1 MNQRAEHKYEQRT
14 TNNDLSSHSDGIKLF
29 TPGPVEVS
37 QKTREAF
44 AKPLIGHRGD
54 EFKKLYASCQPR
66 LQKLFGTRRPV
77 FISTSSAWGVMEGA
91 LRNLTKGK
99 VLACMNGAFSDKWFD
114 VAQRCGYEAEK
125 LQVDWGKPITPE
137 YLEEHL
143 EQGGI
148 DVVTLIHN
156 ETSTGVLSPLKELT
170 DVIKKFP
177 EVLSI
182 VDTVS
187 SFSTMPIPMDEFGID
202 VMLTSSQK
210 ALALPPGM
218 ALFSVSE
225 KAMARAATVK
235 GRGYYFDFLEFQKN
249 HEGNMTPSTPS
260 VSHIYALA
268 SKLDDIFEE
277 GMIQRYERHASTN
290 ALVHQWV
297 QHRGFD
303 FFAPE
308 GFRSLGLTCV
318 ANNQEVDVAAWIGRL
333 KEKHHCIIDG
343 GYGPL
348 KGKTFRISN
357 MGDETEETIS
367 QLLAW
372 LDDSICNF

>member
-1 MNQRAEHKYEQRT
+1 MRFLRSLRLILFMN
-14 TNNDLSSHSDGIKLF
+14 SIKLF
-29 TPGPVEVS
+29 IPGPGEVS

-44 AKPLIGHRGD
+44 AEPIIGHRGN
-54 EFKKLYASCQPR
+54 EFKKLYESCQPR
-66 LQKLFGTRRPV
+66 LQELFGTKRPV

-91 LRNLTKGK
+91 LRNLVKGK
-99 VLACMNGAFSDKWFD
+99 VLNCMNGAFSDKWFD

-137 YLEEHL
+137 LLEQRL
-143 EQGGI
+143 KQGGI
-148 DVVTLIHN
+148 DLVTLIHN
-156 ETSTGVLSPLKELT
+156 ETSTGVMSDLPALAA
-170 DVIKKFP
+170 VMKKFS
-177 EVLSI
+177 EVLWV

-187 SFSTMPIPMDEFGID
+187 SFSTMPIPMDELGID
-202 VMLTSSQK
+202 VMLTGCQK

-260 VSHIYALA
+260 VSHIYALE
-268 SKLDDIFEE
+268 SKIDDIFEE
-277 GMIQRYERHASTN
+277 GIIQRYERHARTN
-290 ALVHQWV
+290 GLVHEWV
-297 QHRGFD
+297 RQREFD

-318 ANNQEVDVAAWIGRL
+318 ANNQGVDVAAWISRL
-333 KEKHHCIIDG
+333 KEKYHCIIDG

-357 MGDETEETIS
+357 MGDETEGTIS
-367 QLLAW
+367 ELLKW
-372 LDDSICNF
+372 LDDVG

>member
-1 MNQRAEHKYEQRT
+1 M
-14 TNNDLSSHSDGIKLF
+14 SSIRLF
-29 TPGPVEVS
+29 IPGPVEVS

-44 AKPLIGHRGD
+44 ARPLIGHRGS
-54 EFKKLYASCQPR
+54 EFKNLYASCQSR
-66 LQKLFGTRRPV
+66 LQQLFETSRPV
-77 FISTSSAWGVMEGA
+77 FIATSSAWGVMEGA
-91 LRNLTKGK
+91 LRNLVKGK

-114 VAQRCGYEAEK
+114 VALRCSYEVEK
-125 LQVDWGKPITPE
+125 LQVDWGKPIVPE
-137 YLEEHL
+137 LL
-143 EQGGI
+143 EQRLQQGKI
-148 DVVTLIHN
+148 DVVMLIHN
-156 ETSTGVLSPLKELT
+156 ETSTGVMSDLSALAA
-170 DVIKKFP
+170 VIKQFP
-177 EVLSI
+177 KVLWV

-187 SFSTMPIPMDEFGID
+187 SFSTMPIPMDELGID

-210 ALALPPGM
+210 ALALPPGV

-225 KAMARAATVK
+225 KAMKRAAMVK
-235 GRGYYFDFLEFQKN
+235 NRGYYFDFLEFQKN

-260 VSHIYALA
+260 ISHIYALA

-277 GMIQRYERHASTN
+277 GIIQRYERHVRTN
-290 ALVHQWV
+290 RLVHEWV
-297 QHRGFD
+297 QQRGFD

-318 ANNQEVDVAAWIGRL
+318 ANNQGIDVAAWIQRL
-333 KEKHHCIIDG
+333 QEKHHCIIDG

-367 QLLAW
+367 ELLVW
-372 LDDSICNF
+372 LDGVR

>member
-1 MNQRAEHKYEQRT
+1 M
-14 TNNDLSSHSDGIKLF
+14 SSIRLF
-29 TPGPVEVS
+29 IPGPVEVS

-44 AKPLIGHRGD
+44 ARPLIGHRGS
-54 EFKKLYASCQPR
+54 EFKNLYASCQSR
-66 LQKLFGTRRPV
+66 LQQLFETSRPV
-77 FISTSSAWGVMEGA
+77 FIATSSAWGVMEGA
-91 LRNLTKGK
+91 LRNLVKGK

-114 VAQRCGYEAEK
+114 VALRCSYEVEK
-125 LQVDWGKPITPE
+125 LQVDWGKPIVPE
-137 YLEEHL
+137 LL
-143 EQGGI
+143 EQRLQQGKI
-148 DVVTLIHN
+148 DVVMLIHN
-156 ETSTGVLSPLKELT
+156 ETSTGVMSDLSALAA
-170 DVIKKFP
+170 VIKQFP
-177 EVLSI
+177 KVLWV

-187 SFSTMPIPMDEFGID
+187 SFSTMPIPMDELGID

-210 ALALPPGM
+210 ALALPPGV

-225 KAMARAATVK
+225 KAMKRAAMVK
-235 GRGYYFDFLEFQKN
+235 NRGYYFDFLEFQKN

-260 VSHIYALA
+260 ISHIYALA

-277 GMIQRYERHASTN
+277 GIIQRYERHVRTN
-290 ALVHQWV
+290 RLVHEWV
-297 QHRGFD
+297 QQRGFD

-318 ANNQEVDVAAWIGRL
+318 ANNQGIDVAAWIQRL
-333 KEKHHCIIDG
+333 QEKYHCIIDG

-367 QLLAW
+367 ELLVW
-372 LDDSICNF
+372 LDGVR

>member
-1 MNQRAEHKYEQRT
+1 M
-14 TNNDLSSHSDGIKLF
+14 SSIKLF
-29 TPGPVEVS
+29 IPGPVQIS

-44 AKPLIGHRGD
+44 ARQMIGHRSD

-66 LQKLFGTRRPV
+66 LQKLFGTNRPV
-77 FISTSSAWGVMEGA
+77 FIATSSAWGVMEGA
-91 LRNLTKGK
+91 LRNLVQGK
-99 VLACMNGAFSDKWFD
+99 ILACMNGAFSDKWFD

-125 LQVDWGKPITPE
+125 LQVEWGKPITPQ
-137 YLEEHL
+137 LL
-143 EQGGI
+143 EQRLQEEEI

-156 ETSTGVLSPLKELT
+156 ETSTGVLSPLRELAA
-170 DVIKKFP
+170 VMKKFP
-177 EVLSI
+177 KVLWI

-187 SFSTMPIPMDEFGID
+187 SFLTMPIPMEELGID
-202 VMLTSSQK
+202 VMLTASQK
-210 ALALPPGM
+210 ALALPPGL

-225 KAMARAATVK
+225 KAMARAVEVK
-235 GRGYYFDFLEFQKN
+235 GRGYYFDFLEFEKN
-249 HEGNMTPSTPS
+249 HEGNMTPNTPS
-260 VSHIYALA
+260 VGHIYALA

-277 GMIQRYERHASTN
+277 GVIQYYERHARTN
-290 ALVHQWV
+290 SFVHEWV
-297 QHRGFD
+297 EQRGFK

-318 ANNQEVDVAAWIGRL
+318 ANNKGIDVASLILGL
-333 KEKHHCIIDG
+333 KEKYHCIIDG

-367 QLLAW
+367 QLLRW
-372 LDDSICNF
+372 LDDFME